1 MSFTH
6 LPQAVCSFCLH
17 CASLPTDDTGL
28 QWFAF
33 FLAMLCFAFG
43 IADFILYICVDDVFV
58 RENKKLVTFH
68 YLVEILFRFPPMVFF
83 FLVWGFWPMLLL
95 FVGDVLLT
103 ALLLLFPRFSLTSCG
118 CFGVNRHNTTQLLWS
133 LIISIPLFL
142 VNIVFFDPGMIFF
155 YLNKVFYI
163 VKYVE
168 LAGMLYLLDSKGHIL
183 TTDHFHMF
191 VSVSVVLVGLN
202 AVNVWFYVPRRR
214 QIKDD
219 RLVDLVDGTDTRV
232 QTIEYSPVDRGR
244 SRTLERLEEI
254 FEMLWLLSQA
264 RCRHNQSQIL
274 DVIVNKLWLQA
285 LLWDG
290 EYDTSTGTVTVE
302 VTTNRGVR
310 FAPSHAAPYD
320 GHLEGTR
327 VHAPHGSGRF
337 EGRSLVWDDG
347 SVWRRQDES
356 DPAAAIMT
364 LILPQ
369 LSLALKWDCVEA
381 DESDPQARPILSFLM
396 QYALTMRRAD
406 FVSELYWALVCL
418 SDGEEPE
425 DELGGHGY
433 QGARL
438 ALLRS
443 LSTSDT
449 RRCGEDVGCFLQET
463 RRLLQGH
470 REVWKQVLEL
480 MEHTG
485 RSSGG
490 GSWGLRTQVLRNAL
504 RRWSELRN
512 TAGKNDIDDMLLG
525 SPRCDAHDVRSPTE
539 GVDLVAPVPKEGLF
553 ISHPVDPT
561 NEFRG
566 VVIEESE
573 VIASKHAPMLLFC
586 KTRATS
592 FSRPRAMSSSSA
604 DSDDISY
611 EKYLLKVGDDL
622 RQDQLMLQ
630 MMALMR
636 CVWEEQLCE
645 SDVKMLQLAN
655 FRVLAIT
662 PRAGYV
668 KFVPDAVDLS
678 QALHQSQ
685 GDLVSWLA
693 RNHADGVTV
702 DEVMDNFCGS
712 VAAST
717 VVTYV
722 LGIGDRHLENIMLT
736 RRGQLFHV
744 DFSFVLG
751 DDPKPM
757 APQCRFPQQVAQ
769 ALLRTNRLS
778 KCFALAGRAYLA
790 LRPFAGLW
798 GSLLQFTAAAG
809 GAGCSKLA
817 LEPRAVMAGVH
828 ERLRI
833 DQMDEERAQ
842 SEFLSIMRESSEGLA
857 SIFIDKVHACGLFL
871 R

>member
-1 MSFTH
+1 M
-6 LPQAVCSFCLH
+6 
-17 CASLPTDDTGL
+17 G
-28 QWFAF
+28 
-33 FLAMLCFAFG
+33 
-43 IADFILYICVDDVFV
+43 
-58 RENKKLVTFH
+58 
-68 YLVEILFRFPPMVFF
+68 
-83 FLVWGFWPMLLL
+83 
-95 FVGDVLLT
+95 
-103 ALLLLFPRFSLTSCG
+103 
-118 CFGVNRHNTTQLLWS
+118 
-133 LIISIPLFL
+133 
-142 VNIVFFDPGMIFF
+142 
-155 YLNKVFYI
+155 
-163 VKYVE
+163 
-168 LAGMLYLLDSKGHIL
+168 
-183 TTDHFHMF
+183 
-191 VSVSVVLVGLN
+191 
-202 AVNVWFYVPRRR
+202 
-214 QIKDD
+214 
-219 RLVDLVDGTDTRV
+219 
-232 QTIEYSPVDRGR
+232 
-244 SRTLERLEEI
+244 
-254 FEMLWLLSQA
+254 
-264 RCRHNQSQIL
+264 
-274 DVIVNKLWLQA
+274 
-285 LLWDG
+285 
-290 EYDTSTGTVTVE
+290 
-302 VTTNRGVR
+302 
-310 FAPSHAAPYD
+310 
-320 GHLEGTR
+320 
-327 VHAPHGSGRF
+327 
-337 EGRSLVWDDG
+337 
-347 SVWRRQDES
+347 
-356 DPAAAIMT
+356 
-364 LILPQ
+364 
-369 LSLALKWDCVEA
+369 
-381 DESDPQARPILSFLM
+381 
-396 QYALTMRRAD
+396 
-406 FVSELYWALVCL
+406 
-418 SDGEEPE
+418 
-425 DELGGHGY
+425 
-433 QGARL
+433 
-438 ALLRS
+438 
-443 LSTSDT
+443 
-449 RRCGEDVGCFLQET
+449 
-463 RRLLQGH
+463 GH

-586 KTRATS
+586 KTRATT

-655 FRVLAIT
+655 FR
-662 PRAGYV
+662 
-668 KFVPDAVDLS
+668 
-678 QALHQSQ
+678 
-685 GDLVSWLA
+685 
-693 RNHADGVTV
+693 
-702 DEVMDNFCGS
+702 GS

-757 APQCRFPQQVAQ
+757 APQCRFPQHVAQ